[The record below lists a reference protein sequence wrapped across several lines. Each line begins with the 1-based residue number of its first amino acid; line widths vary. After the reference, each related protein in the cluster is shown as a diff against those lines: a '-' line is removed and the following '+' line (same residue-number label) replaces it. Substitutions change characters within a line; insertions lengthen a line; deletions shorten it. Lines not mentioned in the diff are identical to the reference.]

1 MRNDDC
7 SSVAKSM
14 LLLYIALCVYY
25 EGGVVSILLPE
36 LRNCEL
42 RMEES
47 PMTLENVPVINKK

>member
-47 PMTLENVPVINKK
+47 PMTLENVPD